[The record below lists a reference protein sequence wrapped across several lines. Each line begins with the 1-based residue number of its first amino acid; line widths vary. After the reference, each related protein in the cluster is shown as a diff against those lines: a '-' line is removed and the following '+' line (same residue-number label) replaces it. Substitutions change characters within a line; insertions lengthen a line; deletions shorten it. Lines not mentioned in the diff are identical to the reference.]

1 MQALKAKDFLK
12 RVSLPLLPD
21 VVAKLIQSLR
31 DEDFAIDQVAALIS
45 KDPVITA
52 MVLRH
57 ANSPRYGLANR
68 ISSVREATQLL
79 GFKSVRS
86 VAVGCG
92 LQTSFTL
99 PPVFD
104 RNEFWLSSEL
114 TADFCYQLAAKG
126 GSDKTMAWLAGFMLR
141 LGELLMGNHSIE
153 IVTQIERNPKVP
165 GGRFQR
171 EVDLIGFF
179 EGEVTGALAHSWN
192 FPEEVVTALNR
203 SMTPIAGDGTVN
215 PMAGVVHLSSLLS
228 DAVIAG
234 IHTTQALNAILPM
247 HLLKALNLHPAL
259 LEDLYGDYG
268 TLH

>member
-1 MQALKAKDFLK
+1 MQALAAKDFLK
-12 RVSLPLLPD
+12 HVSLPLLPD
-21 VVAKLIQSLR
+21 IVSKLIQSLR
-31 DEDFAIDQVAALIS
+31 NEDFAIDQIAALIS
-45 KDPVITA
+45 KDPVITT

-57 ANSPRYGLANR
+57 ANSPRYGLSNR
-68 ISSVREATQLL
+68 ISSVREAIQLL

-92 LQTSFTL
+92 LQKSFTL

-141 LGELLMGNHSIE
+141 LGELLMGNHSID

-171 EVDLIGFF
+171 EVDLIGFS
-179 EGEVTGALAHSWN
+179 EGEVTAALARSWN
-192 FPEEVVTALNR
+192 FPEEVVAALNR
-203 SMTPIAGDGTVN
+203 SMTPVAGDGTVN

-234 IHTTQALNAILPM
+234 IHTTQALNALLPM
-247 HLLKALNLHPAL
+247 HLLQALNLRPAL
-259 LEDLYGDYG
+259 IEDLYGDYG
-268 TLH
+268 SLH